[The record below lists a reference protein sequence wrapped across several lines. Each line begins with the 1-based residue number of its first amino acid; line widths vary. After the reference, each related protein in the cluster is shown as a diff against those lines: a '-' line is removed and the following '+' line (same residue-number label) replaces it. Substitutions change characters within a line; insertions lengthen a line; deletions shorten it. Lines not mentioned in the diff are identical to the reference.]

1 MNKLDEIT
9 KRMAPEFN
17 AFYREKIDFVKAS
30 IEKYFPYKIDTPFLE
45 RVTGQ
50 KTLFSPDLESIYDT
64 IFLPTNE
71 YLGRGG
77 KVLRP
82 VLVAMCL
89 EAYGA
94 DIREFE
100 PVFGA
105 IEVMEDSSIM
115 MDDYIDNSLTRRG
128 GDCGHIAHG
137 YAIANVSSCT
147 AFALSH
153 YLFYN
158 NEMGLADEK
167 ALKLLDRM
175 AWEHIQMA
183 FGQIEE
189 LYWTQS
195 NVNDITVDQYLQET
209 IARCAFLTFR
219 GPMRYAGILA
229 DAPESD
235 IEILERIGEYLLV
248 GYHLKG
254 DNLDMSPDSPEWGK
268 VAGEDITTGRRTL
281 LINFLLDRSDEQE
294 REKIEEIINSRTDDE
309 EKKRV
314 IYELVLKYD
323 IFSQTREL
331 AAEYNRLAKEEIEK
345 LSISDEYKLL
355 LNQFADYATRRRS
368 L

>member
-1 MNKLDEIT
+1 MQKINEIT
-9 KRMAPEFN
+9 KKMPKELGEF
-17 AFYREKIDFVKAS
+17 YYDKIDFIQAS
-30 IEKYFPYKIDTPFLE
+30 IEQYFPKTLDNDFVE
-45 RVTGQ
+45 RVSGQ
-50 KTLFSPDLESIYDT
+50 MALCSQDLDSVYQA
-64 IFLPTNE
+64 IFLPTKE
-71 YLGRGG
+71 YLDRGG

-82 VLVAMCL
+82 VLVAICL

-94 DIREFE
+94 DIKAFE

-128 GDCGHIAHG
+128 GPCGHIRHG
-137 YAIANVSSCT
+137 YPLANVSSCT
-147 AFALSH
+147 AFALAH

-158 NEMGLADEK
+158 NEMNLPTEK
-167 ALKLLDRM
+167 AAKLLDFM

-195 NVNDITVDQYLQET
+195 NINDITVDQYLQET
-209 IARCAFLTFR
+209 ISRCAFLTFR

-229 DAPESD
+229 DAPQED
-235 IEILERIGEYLLV
+235 IPVLERIGEYLLV

-254 DNLDMSPDSPEWGK
+254 DNLDMSPDSIEWGK
-268 VAGEDITTGRRTL
+268 VASEDITTGRRTL
-281 LINFLLDRSDEQE
+281 LINYLLQHADDDE
-294 REKIEEIINSRTDDE
+294 RAKVEKIINSRTEDE

-314 IYELVLKYD
+314 VYELVLKYNV
-323 IFSQTREL
+323 FAYTRKL
-331 AAEYNRLAKEEIEK
+331 ADEYNVLSRQQIDK
-345 LSISDEYKLL
+345 LQIPDTYKTL
-355 LNQFADYATRRRS
+355 LNQFADYATKKRT